1 MVKRVIQWNI
11 QKHDA
16 ITTRHA
22 PFFIYR
28 DGRRASILYFPVQ
41 MITAIES
48 VCCLLKVLHRVG
60 LLACFIL
67 LWQHVA
73 LIFSSLNLIINQQAS
88 ILDNKFLH
96 LLDRSTH
103 RSPRRPRTITDRTR
117 RRRLANIGS
126 ARNRGTLRRPSYRL
140 ERTLALHR
148 SSPTMTLCPS
158 G

>member
-1 MVKRVIQWNI
+1 MEYSE
-11 QKHDA
+11 
-16 ITTRHA
+16 TRRH
-22 PFFIYR
+22 YNKTR
-28 DGRRASILYFPVQ
+28 TVLYLSRWSLHEQSSFSCRNDHGNRKC
-41 MITAIES
+41 M
-48 VCCLLKVLHRVG
+48 LLNVLHRVG